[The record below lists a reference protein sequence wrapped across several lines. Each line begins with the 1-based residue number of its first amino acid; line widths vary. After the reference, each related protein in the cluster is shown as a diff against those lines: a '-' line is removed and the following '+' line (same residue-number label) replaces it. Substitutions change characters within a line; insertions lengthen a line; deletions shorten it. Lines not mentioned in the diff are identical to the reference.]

1 MRKSVNTLCANSRDE
16 YLLQMRDGTS
26 GICDPLRWS
35 FFGGKME
42 ENENPIVAAQRELNE
57 EIGIAGSEEDFLLL
71 GDMNYDDGIVFFVR
85 YKPNVEWKDIDVR
98 EGAGAGFFTK
108 EEISALNV
116 TDQAKLLVEHFL

>member
-1 MRKSVNTLCANSRDE
+1 
-16 YLLQMRDGTS
+16 
-26 GICDPLRWS
+26 
-35 FFGGKME
+35 ME